1 MAERRLLTVAV
12 TKRTYT
18 IVEVEEKKNE
28 EKTMCLVTLITPFGG
43 ITRAYPIKDVCID
56 EGTYDSD
63 GLRFVVD
70 HCTDSEYEAFKAK
83 AKCVDDS
90 SVLLQSLLDMVVS
103 EVG

>member
-12 TKRTYT
+12 TERTYT
-18 IVEVEEKKNE
+18 IVEVEEKRNE
-28 EKTMCLVTLITPFGG
+28 EKTMCLVTLITTFGG
-43 ITRAYPIKDVCID
+43 ITRAYPIKDVFIE

-83 AKCVDDS
+83 AKCVEEPS
-90 SVLLQSLLDMVVS
+90 SLLPTLLDMVVS